1 MNLYTH
7 TAVEA
12 DTSACTY
19 SCSCFAC
26 GQGTMKDS
34 ASSYILNTIPR
45 KIRVKVSQI
54 IPYPHAHLPNAAS
67 FTVTPVHLHQGAV
80 GVEVRDRAIVLEPG
94 PDLGRLSERRWNVF
108 EEAFALE

>member
-1 MNLYTH
+1 
-7 TAVEA
+7 
-12 DTSACTY
+12 
-19 SCSCFAC
+19 
-26 GQGTMKDS
+26 MKDS

-67 FTVTPVHLHQGAV
+67 FTVTPVHLHQDAV

-94 PDLGRLSERRWNVF
+94 PDLGRVDAASECVCFLKQCPSMDFTRKCNTSRTD
-108 EEAFALE
+108 